1 MTAVRELR
9 DRWRVVCRATQS
21 ETSERS
27 SSEISEDSHDV
38 SRTIRQSYHRQ
49 RARAAMWQDDRLYA
63 SFAED
68 PRELDDIIV
77 DTSSLP

>member
-1 MTAVRELR
+1 
-9 DRWRVVCRATQS
+9 
-21 ETSERS
+21 
-27 SSEISEDSHDV
+27 
-38 SRTIRQSYHRQ
+38 
-49 RARAAMWQDDRLYA
+49 MWQDDRLYA